1 MTCLKVPAVEK
12 GRKRQDNRY
21 GKQHLLR
28 TLILSAQQVLKRQD
42 NIAEK
47 RVLVIFGS
55 IGSFR
60 GGIFGWDLEDSN
72 GVVNAQA
79 LEAADA
85 GNAQ

>member
-47 RVLVIFGS
+47 TIFVIFGR
-55 IGSFR
+55 FWTTR
-60 GGIFGWDLEDSN
+60 GEIFGVDLKRSI
-72 GVVNAQA
+72 GVVNAWV
-79 LEAADA
+79 LDAADA
-85 GNAQ
+85 LYAG